1 MLAAM
6 ALLLA
11 AVTAWSSQ
19 AIAPV
24 ATPVYSAA
32 ILVHSAAWSGGDGES
47 SANRAAVR
55 ALVELYS
62 QQSQSV
68 ALIEAADLI
77 AATLSSAVLSHTKV
91 LHVPDGLGL
100 TAAQSAQTEE
110 ALLAWVRQQGG
121 SLALG
126 GGALLGGQL
135 SAIAAVLGVNV
146 TQVAPGSPRRC
157 GGPITLSR
165 SSVLHAQNWKPGGN
179 FTTTD
184 SGLVIHDLDGGSSA
198 ETIATAQCSSD
209 GSGRKNRYAVARGLG
224 TQRGWLAYVAASAEN
239 APILQVTK
247 RSSKAIYI

>member
-32 ILVHSAAWSGGDGES
+32 ILVRSAAWSGGDGES
-47 SANRAAVR
+47 SASGAAVR

-91 LHVPDGLGL
+91 LHVLDGPGL
-100 TAAQSAQTEE
+100 TVAATVLPNAT
-110 ALLAWVRQQGG
+110 LP
-121 SLALG
+121 
-126 GGALLGGQL
+126 L
-135 SAIAAVLGVNV
+135 SFEIMAAH
-146 TQVAPGSPRRC
+146 QPDESFHC
-157 GGPITLSR
+157 S
-165 SSVLHAQNWKPGGN
+165 
-179 FTTTD
+179 D
-184 SGLVIHDLDGGSSA
+184 DLDCELNG
-198 ETIATAQCSSD
+198 ICQQVR
-209 GSGRKNRYAVARGLG
+209 GRLVR
-224 TQRGWLAYVAASAEN
+224 TS
-239 APILQVTK
+239 
-247 RSSKAIYI
+247 